1 MSYNHMAELLSFNPA
16 QRFGLL
22 GKGDIAPGYDAD
34 IVLLDPSATF
44 VVRAAQSQSHQGYT
58 PFEGIE
64 LSGRVKST
72 FLRGS
77 LIYDNGNV
85 IGSARGEYLQRP
97 RIAASMHKSS

>member
-1 MSYNHMAELLSFNPA
+1 MAELLSWNPA

-22 GKGDIAPGYDAD
+22 DKGDIAPGYDAD
-34 IVLLDPSATF
+34 IVLVDPGATF

-77 LIYDNGNV
+77 LIYDSGNV
-85 IGSARGEYLQRP
+85 VGSARGEYLQRP
-97 RIAASMHKSS
+97 RTGTPVHKS